1 MKKIIGCILALFC
14 FSLSSQAIE
23 WEGRAGLSVSG
34 YWGLHVSAYAG
45 IPVSS
50 RFAVRPGLMLHTVE
64 WDSYRPT
71 DNWRIGLIIPV
82 YASFRFPLYGKTNL
96 RVDAGPYFGVSNEC
110 HLGGAAEVGVEIGKI
125 YLGGGFYQNC
135 VGDTDSQFN
144 LSVGY
149 KFSL

>member
-1 MKKIIGCILALFC
+1 MKKAIVLILALVCSFH
-14 FSLSSQAIE
+14 SLQAIE
-23 WEGRAGLSVSG
+23 WEGRTGLSVSG
-34 YWGLHVSAYAG
+34 YWGLHMSAYAG

-82 YASFRFPLYGKTNL
+82 YASFHFPLCGKTNL

-110 HLGGAAEVGVEIGKI
+110 HLGAAAEVGMEIGKI
-125 YLGGGFYQNC
+125 YLGGGFFQNC

-144 LSVGY
+144 ISVGY